1 MAGDPYSPRRGE
13 HDQNS
18 NDSNK
23 RRPHRFRHW
32 ANEPPPE
39 PAEAIAAALH
49 LLGGMAIKL
58 AQVPRPL
65 HLNLLTFDEVVRYFV
80 EDRPSAPEVHHGALL
95 TGNGFPRGIPCLQL
109 FVDRGNR
116 PCLTPSGAPY
126 GRFMVVQ
133 RMDDELRS
141 LLAGRE
147 LVIFT

>member
-1 MAGDPYSPRRGE
+1 MAGDPYSPRHGE

-18 NDSNK
+18 NDPHNH
-23 RRPHRFRHW
+23 RPHRFRRW

-39 PAEAIAAALH
+39 PAEAIAAVLH
-49 LLGGMAIKL
+49 LLGGIAIKR
-58 AQVPRPL
+58 AKVPRPL
-65 HLNLLTFDEVVRYFV
+65 HLDLLTFDEVVRYFV
-80 EDRPSAPEVHHGALL
+80 EDRPPAPEVHHGALL
-95 TGNGFPRGIPCLQL
+95 TGKGLSRGIPCFQL
-109 FVDRGNR
+109 FVDRHDH

-126 GRFMVVQ
+126 GRFMVAQ